1 MGVMVAM
8 LVWASRCAW
17 PRGAWRAEA
26 KAQLGPGLAPPG
38 LQVEGGLP
46 PRPPAAEEGGEE
58 GVDLRLVGVEHVVV
72 GGEGDHG
79 GGEAA
84 LPRHILAMVTLYR
97 GPCCREGRLLP
108 PGKTKVPLNFLMY
121 VPYPCKMCHSF
132 MLTCHD
138 FMLK

>member
-1 MGVMVAM
+1 MGLLGVMVAM

-58 GVDLRLVGVEHVVV
+58 GVDLGLVGVEHGV
-72 GGEGDHG
+72 GGGGDHG
-79 GGEAA
+79 GGKAA
-84 LPRHILAMVTLYR
+84 PTAAILALVTLER
-97 GPCCREGRLLP
+97 GPCCRERSP
-108 PGKTKVPLNFLMY
+108 SRCIYNHQCQVI
-121 VPYPCKMCHSF
+121 
-132 MLTCHD
+132 
-138 FMLK
+138 

>member
-8 LVWASRCAW
+8 LVRASRCAW

-58 GVDLRLVGVEHVVV
+58 GVHLRLVGVEHDV
-72 GGEGDHG
+72 GGDHG

-84 LPRHILAMVTLYR
+84 PTRLILALVTL
-97 GPCCREGRLLP
+97 
-108 PGKTKVPLNFLMY
+108 N
-121 VPYPCKMCHSF
+121 
-132 MLTCHD
+132 
-138 FMLK
+138 